1 MGQTS
6 SALRS
11 STSQNLAAVSSSH
24 SLAETVLHLAMTLLG
39 LVSTEH
45 DVAPPFNHSKWCC
58 KCAQKH
64 TYSLTMWYYT
74 LTCPQKSSKNSHR
87 MRIFQGFFRALW
99 LSFPQNT
106 RYCGIWA
113 FAYGKIATDF
123 AVGKR
128 PPYEFYWR
136 WRKDCRGELR
146 SPAGGHRPPLRI
158 LSTLMRDRR
167 GDS

>member
-11 STSQNLAAVSSSH
+11 SASQNLAAVGSSH

-58 KCAQKH
+58 KCTQKH

-99 LSFPQNT
+99 SSFPQNT

-136 WRKDCRGELR
+136 WRE
-146 SPAGGHRPPLRI
+146 I
-158 LSTLMRDRR
+158 V
-167 GDS
+167 GDDAHIVP